1 MKHPMGMYVI
11 SITEMWER
19 FSFYIF
25 SGILVLFMLEVLHFS
40 TEFSTFLFG
49 IIIAST
55 YFLQLIAGYISD
67 TYIGNRKAII
77 FGGILML
84 ISQIVFT
91 YCASLFYL
99 TENVAEHSALI
110 FSYPE
115 IVFLIGVVI
124 MAVGASF
131 FKVSVTSFVGLFYQ
145 DNEELLDSAYTV
157 FYMLINVGGFLAPL
171 ALNFA
176 VGVNDPS
183 LYQYGFLIG
192 AVTIFIGLVMF
203 IVLKDKYLRL
213 PNGEPLG
220 VVPICKSQRLTDNK
234 ANVDISEKLSK
245 IEIDRLKVILLI
257 LVMITVFFIAHEQI
271 STSLIILPMSY
282 IYNVIPFTNIE
293 VAPQFFLT
301 LNPLFIIILS
311 PVFVKLTAILADR
324 NKEPSSISKLGI
336 GLFLVGVSYV
346 FLYIPLVGIQE
357 YSTMNM
363 SWMFVF
369 NFVLVVAELLMM
381 PIALSLISKLA
392 PLKYRSLMVG
402 VLFVAS
408 AIANVI
414 SGYFASAFP
423 DKIGETTVLLGLI
436 PLHGPASFMV
446 VFIVMSVIFAIVWL
460 LFKNPI
466 KKLMHGVN

>member
-11 SITEMWER
+11 SVTEMWER

-25 SGILVLFMLEVLHFS
+25 SGILVLFMLEVLCFS
-40 TEFSTFLFG
+40 MEFATCLFG

-55 YFLQLIAGYISD
+55 YFLQLIAGYITD

-91 YCASLFYL
+91 YDASLYYL
-99 TENVAEHSALI
+99 TANVAEHSAFL

-131 FKVSVTSFVGLFYQ
+131 FKVSVTSFVGLFYP

-192 AVTIFIGLVMF
+192 AITIFIGLVMF
-203 IVLKDKYLRL
+203 IVLKNKYLRL
-213 PNGEPLG
+213 PNGEPIG
-220 VVPICKSQRLTDNK
+220 VIPICKSPHVLENK
-234 ANVDISEKLSK
+234 SNGNIADKLSK
-245 IEIDRLKVILLI
+245 IEIDRLKVIFLI
-257 LVMITVFFIAHEQI
+257 LIMITVFFIAHEQI
-271 STSLIILPMSY
+271 STSLIILPMTY
-282 IYNVIPFTNIE
+282 INNVIPFTGIE

-311 PVFVKLTAILADR
+311 PVFVKLFSMLSDR
-324 NKEPSSISKLGI
+324 KKEPSSISKLGI
-336 GLFLVGVSYV
+336 GLFLVAVSYV

-357 YSTMNM
+357 YSTMHM
-363 SWMFVF
+363 SWMFAF
-369 NFVLVVAELLMM
+369 NFILVVAELLMM

-408 AIANVI
+408 AVANVI

-423 DKIGETTVLLGLI
+423 DEIGETTMLLGLI

-446 VFIVMSVIFAIVWL
+446 VFIVLSVVFALMWL
-460 LFKNPI
+460 LLKNKI
-466 KKLMHGVN
+466 KKLMHGIN